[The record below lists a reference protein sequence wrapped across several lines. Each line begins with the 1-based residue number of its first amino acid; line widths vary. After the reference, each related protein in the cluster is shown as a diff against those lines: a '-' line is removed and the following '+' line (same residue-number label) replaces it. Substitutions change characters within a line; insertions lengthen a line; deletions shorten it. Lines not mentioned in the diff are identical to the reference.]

1 MSPVLFGFPVEY
13 LIIGVLLL
21 ALLVLYLLYSRLS
34 ATVEKRAYQ
43 VAERWRRDEIARI
56 EQKKEA
62 EMESRVNEK
71 AGILFQSWRQSE
83 EKKIRQ
89 DAVAKSQAVTKG
101 KITEHLIPY
110 FPAFAY
116 NPKDARF
123 LGSPVDF
130 FIFDGLSEGDLSE
143 IVLVEVK
150 TGKSQLSKREK
161 QVKECVEGGR
171 VRYEVMRHG

>member
-1 MSPVLFGFPVEY
+1 MSPALFGFPVEY
-13 LIIGVLLL
+13 LVIGVLLL

-62 EMESRVNEK
+62 EMESRVSEK

-89 DAVAKSQAVTKG
+89 DAVAKSLAVTKG

-130 FIFDGLSEGDLSE
+130 VIFDGLSEGELSE
-143 IVLVEVK
+143 VVLVEVK
-150 TGKSQLSKREK
+150 TGSSQLSKREK
-161 QVKECVEGGR
+161 QVRECVEGGR
-171 VRYEVMRHG
+171 VRYEVLRHG